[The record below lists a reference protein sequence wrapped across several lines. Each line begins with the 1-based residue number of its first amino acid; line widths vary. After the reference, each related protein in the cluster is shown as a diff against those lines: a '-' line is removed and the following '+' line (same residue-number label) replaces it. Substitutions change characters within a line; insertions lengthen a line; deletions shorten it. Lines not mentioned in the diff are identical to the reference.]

1 MAKVKGQNLRLFINN
16 KVVAMATS
24 CSLQIQSV
32 IREVSNKDVEGGWA
46 ENRVV
51 ALNWSVQSDCV
62 ICDESSY
69 GVTVADLENMVGS
82 AMQVDLS
89 LASGEHNAVRGDM
102 MVTGFAILSD
112 VNLTAQNRQR
122 GTCSIQMTGQGRIF
136 IPRFLADKNSI
147 IFKSSDGYVFA
158 V

>member
-1 MAKVKGQNLRLFINN
+1 MATVKGQNLRLFINN

-102 MVTGFAILSD
+102 MVT
-112 VNLTAQNRQR
+112 
-122 GTCSIQMTGQGRIF
+122 
-136 IPRFLADKNSI
+136 
-147 IFKSSDGYVFA
+147 FKKMSF
-158 V
+158 